1 MQVRILPTAFMNTDQ
16 IIEVLK
22 APRRREPVAEN
33 YLSTGSTLLNLAL
46 SGRADGGIP
55 AGKYAYFVGDSSS
68 GKTFLALTALA
79 EAQLSEHFK
88 GHRII
93 FDNAEDGALMD
104 FNRYFGPTVASKLEP
119 ARVDKDGDPQPSSTI
134 EEFYFNLDDALD
146 KAEKGKPF
154 IYVLDSMDSL
164 SSDYE
169 GKKFDEAKTA
179 SRKGKDAKGSYG
191 DGKAKT
197 NSTYLRRA
205 VARIRDTGSVLIIIS
220 QTRDNIDA
228 GMFEPSKT
236 RSGGHALK
244 FYAAV
249 EIWSS
254 VAGKLKKTVHG
265 KDRQIGIVA
274 KLSVK
279 KNRIT
284 GKEWSVAVPLYWSTG
299 IDDVGSCVDYLV
311 DEKQWK
317 KDGSGQIDGSG
328 DFKGCVGYREQVI
341 KYVEDS
347 ELEDDLRELT
357 ADVWKMVEVACT
369 VERKQ
374 RYE

>member
-1 MQVRILPTAFMNTDQ
+1 MNTDEILQ
-16 IIEVLK
+16 LLK
-22 APRRREPVAEN
+22 APRKRETMSEH
-33 YLSTGSTLLNLAL
+33 YLSTGSTLLNLAI
-46 SGRADGGIP
+46 SGRSDGGIP
-55 AGKYAYFVGDSSS
+55 AGKYAFFVGDSSS
-68 GKTFLALTALA
+68 GKTFLALTTLA
-79 EAQLSEHFK
+79 EAQLSSHFK
-88 GHRII
+88 SYRII

-104 FNRYFGPTVASKLEP
+104 FNRYFGQQVAERLEP
-119 ARVDKDGDPQPSSTI
+119 ARVDSNGDPQPSQTI

-154 IYVLDSMDSL
+154 IYVLDSMDAL

-169 GKKFDEAKTA
+169 GKKFDEAKSA

-228 GMFEPSKT
+228 GMFEPQKT

-244 FYAAV
+244 FYSAV

-254 VAGKLKKTVHG
+254 IGGKLKKTVHD
-265 KDRQIGIVA
+265 KDRQVGIVSRLA
-274 KLSVK
+274 IK

-284 GKEWSVAVPLYWSTG
+284 GKEWSISIPVYWSTG
-299 IDDVGSCVDYLV
+299 LDDVGSMIDFLL
-311 DEKQWK
+311 DERIWK
-317 KDGSGQIDGSG
+317 KDKSGQIDGSG
-328 DFKGCVGYREQVI
+328 DFVGCEGYREQVI
-341 KYVEDS
+341 KFIEDND
-347 ELEDDLRELT
+347 LEDDLRDLV
-357 ADVWKMVEVACT
+357 ADVWKSVEDACA
-369 VERKQ
+369 VERKK

>member
-1 MQVRILPTAFMNTDQ
+1 MNTDEILQ
-16 IIEVLK
+16 ALK
-22 APRRREPVAEN
+22 APRRKETVSDN
-33 YLSTGSTLLNLAL
+33 LLGTGSTLLNLAL
-46 SGRADGGIP
+46 SGKADGGIP
-55 AGKYAYFVGDSSS
+55 AGKYVFFVGDSSS
-68 GKTFLALTALA
+68 GKTFLALTTLA
-79 EAQLSEHFK
+79 EAQLSDHFK
-88 GHRII
+88 SYRII

-104 FNRYFGPTVASKLEP
+104 FNRYFGPTVAEKLEP
-119 ARVDKDGDPQPSSTI
+119 ARVDADGDPQPSQTI

-154 IYVLDSMDSL
+154 IYVLDSMDAL

-169 GKKFDEAKTA
+169 GKKFDEAKNA

-191 DGKAKT
+191 DGKAKM

-205 VARIRDTGSVLIIIS
+205 VARIRDTGSVLIVIS

-244 FYAAV
+244 FYAAA

-254 VAGKLKKTVHG
+254 VGGKLKKTVHG

-274 KLSVK
+274 RLAIK

-284 GKEWSVAVPLYWSTG
+284 GKEWSVQVPLHWSTG
-299 IDDVGSCVDYLV
+299 IDDVGSMVDFLT
-311 DEKQWK
+311 DEKQWPVNK
-317 KDGSGQIDGSG
+317 SGQIDGSG
-328 DFKGCVGYREQVI
+328 DFKGCSGYREQVI
-341 KYVEDS
+341 QYIEEND
-347 ELEDDLRELT
+347 LEGDMRELV
-357 ADVWKMVEVACT
+357 ADVWGTVEDAYK
-369 VERKQ
+369 VERKS
-374 RYE
+374 RY